1 MCNAL
6 LNVPVRRLGRRMRA
20 RVSDRRQPPSQWAGR
35 MQETSNQPAAAGGT
49 IRQGRA
55 AQADL
60 QTTRVMARVTV
71 GPKKG
76 GGWHVSGGGETR
88 DAPTQREGI
97 KMGRQALE
105 LVGGGELIVKG
116 RKGQIRMQSTYGRP
130 DLRRS
135 RG

>member
-1 MCNAL
+1 MQEN
-6 LNVPVRRLGRRMRA
+6 
-20 RVSDRRQPPSQWAGR
+20 SHQPP
-35 MQETSNQPAAAGGT
+35 AALGT

-60 QTTRVMARVTV
+60 QTMRAMARVTV

-76 GGWHVSGGGETR
+76 GGWHVSGGGETH

-97 KMGRQALE
+97 KMGRQALD
-105 LVGGGELIVKG
+105 LLGGGELTVKG
-116 RKGQIRMQSTYGRP
+116 RNGQIRMQNIYGRP
-130 DLRRS
+130 DLPRS